1 MAQDL
6 WRRSGAQ
13 DPGRN
18 DQTLDFAGPFV
29 DFGDARIAVVALYR
43 VFAAVAVAA
52 VDLNRFVRDARGAF
66 AGEQLGEGGV
76 SAEAGAGGPVLRAGE
91 ADSDAWCGV
100 VRRPCGS
107 GHARVAI
114 ARHVG
119 VGD

>member
-52 VDLNRFVRDARGAF
+52 VDLNRFVRDARGHF
-66 AGEQLGEGGV
+66 AGKQRSEERRVGKEG
-76 SAEAGAGGPVLRAGE
+76 SARRAAAQYRKAMCNTAE
-91 ADSDAWCGV
+91 TANV
-100 VRRPCGS
+100 Y
-107 GHARVAI
+107 
-114 ARHVG
+114 
-119 VGD
+119 